1 MEYEDSEL
9 FNDEILNR
17 KYQSVNPKQVIDEQN
32 YLNQDQKQLLYHVLS
47 KYRSVFDG
55 KLGHHPTA
63 RIHIEL
69 KPGSSPS

>member
-47 KYRSVFDG
+47 NTDLYLTGNWDITPLQGF
-55 KLGHHPTA
+55 TF
-63 RIHIEL
+63 I
-69 KPGSSPS
+69 